1 MKLAT
6 LNDGTRDGELIVV
19 SRDLK
24 RGVSARPGIATL
36 QRALDNWST
45 SEPVLRELAE
55 SLESGSCPAA
65 FEVDPARLL
74 APLPRAYQWLDASA
88 FHSHGDLMEKV
99 FGLEPPPDKHTIP
112 LMYQGGSDDFLG
124 PRIDVA
130 LPSEELGIDFE
141 AELGVIVD
149 DVPMGTPASRAL
161 EHVKLLVL
169 INDISLRALA
179 AREMKTGFGW
189 IHAKPSSS
197 FAPLAVTPDEL
208 GVAWHDGRIHLPVN
222 VHWNGEWFGSPNA
235 GAMGFGFDQ
244 LIAHA
249 ARTRRLGAGTIIGS
263 GTVSNE
269 NFRAIGSA
277 CIAERRG
284 IELVDHGAPRTDY
297 MKSGDRVRI
306 EVLDERGSSIF
317 GAIDQRMAGAPAP

>member
-249 ARTRRLGAGTIIGS
+249 AGTRRLGAGTIIGS

-284 IELVDHGAPRTDY
+284 IELVDHGAPRTDF
-297 MKSGDRVRI
+297 MKFGDRVRI

-317 GAIDQRMAGAPAP
+317 GAIDQRMVGAPAP

>member
-88 FHSHGDLMEKV
+88 FHSHGYLMEKV

-249 ARTRRLGAGTIIGS
+249 AGTRRLGAGTIIGS

-284 IELVDHGAPRTDY
+284 IELVDHGAPRTDF
-297 MKSGDRVRI
+297 MKFGDRVRI

-317 GAIDQRMAGAPAP
+317 GAIDQRMVGAPAP

>member
-161 EHVKLLVL
+161 EYVKLLVL

-284 IELVDHGAPRTDY
+284 IELVDHGAPRTDF
-297 MKSGDRVRI
+297 MKFGDRVRI

-317 GAIDQRMAGAPAP
+317 GAIDQRMVGAPAP

>member
-297 MKSGDRVRI
+297 MKFGDRVRI

>member
-6 LNDGTRDGELIVV
+6 LDDGTRDGALLVV

-24 RGVSARPGIATL
+24 RAVAARSVARTL
-36 QRALDNWST
+36 QAAVENWSDCEPELRAL
-45 SEPVLRELAE
+45 SEALY
-55 SLESGSCPAA
+55 SGRAPAA
-65 FEVDPARLL
+65 FDFDPAHVS

-99 FGLEPPPDKHTIP
+99 FGLDPPPEKHQIP

-124 PRIDVA
+124 PRADVPV
-130 LPSEELGIDFE
+130 PSEALGIDFE
-141 AELGVIVD
+141 AELGIVVD
-149 DVPMGTPASRAL
+149 EVPMGTPMARAL

-169 INDISLRALA
+169 INDVSLRTLA
-179 AREMKTGFGW
+179 AREMKSGFGW
-189 IHAKPSSS
+189 IQAKPSSS
-197 FAPLAVTPDEL
+197 FAPLAVTPDEV
-208 GVAWHDGRIHLPVN
+208 GGAWRGGRIHLPVN
-222 VHWNGEWFGSPNA
+222 VHWNGQWFGSPNA

-249 ARTRRLGAGTIIGS
+249 ARTRRLSAGTIIGS

-269 NFRAIGSA
+269 NFREIGSA

-284 IELVDHGAPRTDY
+284 IELLDHGAPRTEF
-297 MKSGDRVRI
+297 MKFGDTVRI
-306 EVLDERGSSIF
+306 EVLDAEGKSIF
-317 GAIDQRMAGAPAP
+317 GAIDQRMVRAAAA